1 MAGKAGP
8 RPPVEAT
15 YLDVCASGALED
27 RGVAVSA
34 LIDDPH
40 PSARAKD
47 PDGLAQRPGAF
58 FAASDV
64 AEGQVAEHH
73 VERPGRDGE
82 IPRVGIGELDPLADT
97 LDHRVALG
105 GCPAVPRPV
114 TQTPDV
120 GSGCA
125 TPGEAVSCRDEDGT
139 PATTDVEHVLVA
151 SQVEVIQQPL
161 PDRQLARSGAV
172 ESSSRRLRARP

>member
-15 YLDVCASGALED
+15 HLDVYASGALED

-40 PSARAKD
+40 APARAKD
-47 PDGLAQRPGAF
+47 PDRLAERPGAF
-58 FAASDV
+58 FAAPDV

-73 VERPGRDGE
+73 VERPGGKGRS
-82 IPRVGIGELDPLADT
+82 RASACRELDPVADT
-97 LDHRVALG
+97 LDHRVTLG
-105 GCPAVPRPV
+105 GGPAVPGLV

-120 GSGCA
+120 GPGGA
-125 TPGEAVSCRDEDGT
+125 TPR
-139 PATTDVEHVLVA
+139 
-151 SQVEVIQQPL
+151 
-161 PDRQLARSGAV
+161 
-172 ESSSRRLRARP
+172 